1 MSYIDLERPNA
12 PTFETQEKVRKI
24 IKDALAAQRKHY
36 DKEWPKDQG
45 NSVID
50 VLSYA
55 VDNIA
60 GTKRVLY
67 SLPEFTGSNYS
78 AMYHLAHAK
87 RLHHS
92 VIAFL
97 KKELAFLAPAEQ
109 TETK

>member
-24 IKDALAAQRKHY
+24 IKDALTAQRKHY

-50 VLSYA
+50 ILSYA

-67 SLPEFTGSNYS
+67 SLSEFTGSNYS

-92 VIAFL
+92 VVTFL
-97 KKELAFLAPAEQ
+97 KKELAFLAPVEQ